1 MRNMAR
7 NAATP
12 SEESCVSAL
21 ALSSATSCG
30 SKPSQVPRHNRV
42 EVAESGFRAHAWCPP
57 KGWFYVERIGLWGSG
72 LVMLAILAML
82 TNDAIMMMIMIIVM
96 SWSWWWWWWLLWWW
110 RPCTVRQESEERR
123 MEIKNRDDKP
133 FYTGCDG
140 SGQTIFALGEIS
152 AECLCRSSG
161 MMGRWA
167 VTLHQ
172 EKRGRH
178 WLILDGYPRL
188 RLGGVRSKVPCHR
201 GVVALGRTTVYIGA
215 EGGGGGGGLGD

>member
-1 MRNMAR
+1 M
-7 NAATP
+7 
-12 SEESCVSAL
+12 
-21 ALSSATSCG
+21 
-30 SKPSQVPRHNRV
+30 

-72 LVMLAILAML
+72 LVVLAML
-82 TNDAIMMMIMIIVM
+82 TNDAIMVMIMMMVM
-96 SWSWWWWWWLLWWW
+96 SSWWWWWWW
-110 RPCTVRQESEERR
+110 RACTARQESEERR

-152 AECLCRSSG
+152 TECLCRSSG

-172 EKRGRH
+172 EKRGRQR
-178 WLILDGYPRL
+178 LILDGYPRIG
-188 RLGGVRSKVPCHR
+188 LGGVRSKVPYHR
-201 GVVALGRTTVYIGA
+201 GVAALGRTTVYIG
-215 EGGGGGGGLGD
+215 GGGWFGGPTLALALGWLQA